1 MKNKIWIF
9 LVLLIVLF
17 VSLSNLIYKEE
28 LYCNNKEDVCYHS
41 TFNVYNKE
49 FRRKL
54 FLKPS
59 SVKDVIVR
67 YNKRRR
73 HMGCY
78 RVSAKTD
85 VLRYDL
91 LTYCFLKEQNAQTR
105 AYELLNHFKSD
116 ELIIKYINYGL
127 LNDNFD

>member
-1 MKNKIWIF
+1 
-9 LVLLIVLF
+9 
-17 VSLSNLIYKEE
+17 
-28 LYCNNKEDVCYHS
+28 
-41 TFNVYNKE
+41 
-49 FRRKL
+49 
-54 FLKPS
+54 
-59 SVKDVIVR
+59 
-67 YNKRRR
+67 
-73 HMGCY
+73 MGCY